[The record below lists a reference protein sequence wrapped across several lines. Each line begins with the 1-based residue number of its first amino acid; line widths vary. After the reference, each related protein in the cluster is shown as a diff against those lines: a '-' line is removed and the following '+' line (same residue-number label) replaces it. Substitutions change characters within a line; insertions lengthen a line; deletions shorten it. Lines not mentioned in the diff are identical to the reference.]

1 MATCQLFARKPARQA
16 GKLGWQAGLA
26 SWIEEKAMAV
36 TRSPLDDLST
46 ANASQGGG
54 PSVGEGHLA
63 LVPTWLPF
71 GLPADPTGSIL
82 FGEGDNSAGSGGDG
96 IGIGVISST
105 PVAVFSPANAA
116 LALGGSSADA
126 QQTNDA
132 LVNQHAVEMAGM
144 GGNGGDGNVV
154 IGGDTGTHA
163 GSGGNGIFYGAL
175 VSSDVAVF
183 DPVNTAV
190 AVGPGSTATANQAN
204 NAALLQGGVQIA
216 GVGGSG
222 GDHNLAGGYGSGTGS
237 LAFTGDNHAGDGG
250 NGTFFGSLVDVNVA
264 IYSPINIAI
273 AGAGG
278 SAHATQTNDVLFS
291 QGATQIAGVGGDGGS
306 FNMASDTIFTGG
318 GTTGEGGDGHSVGS
332 MVGVNV
338 GYFEPVNI
346 AMPAGGTAEA
356 QQIDHVLYDQHSLQM
371 GGVGGVGGDFNLV
384 DGVHA
389 DLVHDML
396 AQA

>member
-1 MATCQLFARKPARQA
+1 
-16 GKLGWQAGLA
+16 
-26 SWIEEKAMAV
+26 MAV

-46 ANASQGGG
+46 SNASQSGGSG
-54 PSVGEGHLA
+54 VGEGHLA

-71 GLPADPTGSIL
+71 GLPADPTGSLL
-82 FGEGDNSAGSGGDG
+82 FGEGQNSAGSGGDG
-96 IGIGVISST
+96 VGIGVISST
-105 PVAVFSPANAA
+105 PVAVFSPSNAA
-116 LALGGSSADA
+116 LALAGSSAGA

-154 IGGDTGTHA
+154 IGGDLGTHA
-163 GSGGNGIFYGAL
+163 GSGGNGVFYGAL

-190 AVGPGSTATANQAN
+190 AAGPGSTATADQTN

-216 GVGGSG
+216 GIGGSG
-222 GDHNLAGGYGSGTGS
+222 GNHNLTGGDGPGGS
-237 LAFTGDNHAGDGG
+237 LVFTGDNHAGDGG

-264 IYSPINIAI
+264 IYSPINIAV

-278 SAHATQTNDVLFS
+278 SATANQTNNALFS
-291 QGATQIAGVGGDGGS
+291 QGSTQIAGVGGDGGS
-306 FNMASDTIFTGG
+306 FNMASDTIFTGSDTAG
-318 GTTGEGGDGHSVGS
+318 QGGDGHSVGS

-346 AMPAGGTAEA
+346 AVPAGGTAEA
-356 QQIDHVLYDQHSLQM
+356 QQVDHVLYDQHSLQM
-371 GGVGGVGGDFNLV
+371 GGVGGVGGSFNLV
-384 DGVHA
+384 DGAHA
-389 DLVHDML
+389 DLVHDLL
-396 AQA
+396 ANG